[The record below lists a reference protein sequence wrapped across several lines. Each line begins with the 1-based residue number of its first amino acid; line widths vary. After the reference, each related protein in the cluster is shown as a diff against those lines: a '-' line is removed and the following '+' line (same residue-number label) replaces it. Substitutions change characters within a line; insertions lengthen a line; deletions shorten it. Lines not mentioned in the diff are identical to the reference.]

1 MLSSRIVLFSV
12 AFWLALGALADRPR
26 MEAAEPNA
34 GRDLSLHHAAG
45 PTARA
50 AQEPGDSDPQT
61 PWYRR
66 LIVGMEVG
74 PTGAQWGIDPT
85 DTGYAARFNG
95 HDVVQQQLAA
105 NSQYLVIWG
114 KDSEYAYYDSK
125 VAPKC
130 PGLGSRDVLKE
141 AVESA
146 RRASAAGNR
155 LLCRPGQRLSATAA
169 SRVPDA
175 RFGRQADRP
184 HLFQLRIPGA
194 CRPGCGR
201 NAGLRNPRVPH
212 RHARPRLRAAVR
224 LLVREVPRQVSG
236 QVRPPD
242 AQGRHLGRRLGA
254 DDGIP
259 LPDQR

>member
-146 RRASAAGNR
+146 RAHRLPVIVYCVVQGNGYPLRQHPEYRMLDSGAGRSTASVSTPDTWSMPSGLWTKCWPTESKGSTSTCSTKASGRRTAVGARSAATSFGPSTAARCPRAS
-155 LLCRPGQRLSATAA
+155 PGT
-169 SRVPDA
+169 PT
-175 RFGRQADRP
+175 G
-184 HLFQLRIPGA
+184 
-194 CRPGCGR
+194 
-201 NAGLRNPRVPH
+201 
-212 RHARPRLRAAVR
+212 
-224 LLVREVPRQVSG
+224 SG
-236 QVRPPD
+236 
-242 AQGRHLGRRLGA
+242 
-254 DDGIP
+254 
-259 LPDQR
+259 